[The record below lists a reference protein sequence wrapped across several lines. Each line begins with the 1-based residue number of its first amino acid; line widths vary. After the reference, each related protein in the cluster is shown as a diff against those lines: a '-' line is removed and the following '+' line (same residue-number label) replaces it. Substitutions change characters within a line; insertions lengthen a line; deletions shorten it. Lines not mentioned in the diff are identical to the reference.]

1 MMKRI
6 GFNRKAIPT
15 EAEIGRLLDKY
26 FDGLTSGAEE
36 DRLRRYFATARLP
49 EQWEHLRPLFGYVSC
64 RRAVDGRFLSDTPKS
79 TGRSL
84 PAKHFLWS
92 VGGASV
98 AAAIALT
105 IALRSPHVA
114 DQPLPTTGSF
124 AMVNGERVNDPDLV
138 RQYAQEA
145 FEAVS
150 IDREEL
156 TQELF
161 DL

>member
-6 GFNRKAIPT
+6 GFNKKAVPT
-15 EAEIGRLLDKY
+15 EAEIGQLLDKY

-36 DRLRRYFATARLP
+36 DRLCRYFATAKLP

-64 RRAVDGRFLSDTPKS
+64 RRAVDGRFLSDTRKLATRNLLS
-79 TGRSL
+79 RRI
-84 PAKHFLWS
+84 LWS

-124 AMVNGERVNDPDLV
+124 AVVNGERVNDPDLV
-138 RQYAQEA
+138 RLYAKEA
-145 FEAVS
+145 FDAVS

-156 TQELF
+156 AQELF

>member
-6 GFNRKAIPT
+6 GFNRKAVPT
-15 EAEIGRLLDKY
+15 EAEVGQLLDKY

-36 DRLRRYFATARLP
+36 DCLRRYFATAALP

-64 RRAVDGRFLSDTPKS
+64 RRAVDGHFLADTRKP
-79 TGRSL
+79 TRRSL
-84 PAKHFLWS
+84 LSKHLLWS

-98 AAAIALT
+98 AAAIALA

-138 RQYAQEA
+138 RLYAQEA

-156 TQELF
+156 AQELF

>member
-1 MMKRI
+1 M
-6 GFNRKAIPT
+6 
-15 EAEIGRLLDKY
+15 
-26 FDGLTSGAEE
+26 
-36 DRLRRYFATARLP
+36 
-49 EQWEHLRPLFGYVSC
+49 
-64 RRAVDGRFLSDTPKS
+64 DGRFLSYTRKLATRNLLS
-79 TGRSL
+79 RRI
-84 PAKHFLWS
+84 LWS

-105 IALRSPHVA
+105 IALRSPHVT

-138 RQYAQEA
+138 RLYAQEA
-145 FEAVS
+145 FDAVS

-156 TQELF
+156 AQELF